1 MLNIINESVKN
12 SLPDSG
18 SFKHNPKLEEK
29 VSYRGGFLPFW
40 GNTILF
46 DLDDDTKARLKAIQD
61 TLYAAAPDCL
71 AQPIDPNTFHMTLH
85 DLTAQVGFPK
95 PVDYEY
101 LRTTAAARSL
111 VDQWQGQKP
120 LQMRCGWVFNM
131 VNTSMVVSLTPRDDD
146 SAARLDAM
154 YREAQQIVKLPYDLC
169 PHITLAYFRPGSV
182 NSLQIRKLRELIAS
196 HGQIEFSL
204 NMENLRVC
212 RFTDMNHY
220 SPIQEIPQFQYAR
233 YPLSDGDLR
242 TAVKVNYGTG
252 YIAYVDASG
261 TGLAVTHIDADGT
274 PPWLENWMIMDLQD
288 LGNAWL
294 EGADELIGVY
304 PTREEAVAATDRYFE
319 GG

>member
-18 SFKHNPKLEEK
+18 SFKHNPKLE
-29 VSYRGGFLPFW
+29 V
-40 GNTILF
+40 
-46 DLDDDTKARLKAIQD
+46 
-61 TLYAAAPDCL
+61 
-71 AQPIDPNTFHMTLH
+71 
-85 DLTAQVGFPK
+85 
-95 PVDYEY
+95 
-101 LRTTAAARSL
+101 
-111 VDQWQGQKP
+111 
-120 LQMRCGWVFNM
+120 
-131 VNTSMVVSLTPRDDD
+131 
-146 SAARLDAM
+146 
-154 YREAQQIVKLPYDLC
+154 
-169 PHITLAYFRPGSV
+169 
-182 NSLQIRKLRELIAS
+182 
-196 HGQIEFSL
+196 
-204 NMENLRVC
+204 
-212 RFTDMNHY
+212 
-220 SPIQEIPQFQYAR
+220 PQFQYAR